1 MRPALFG
8 EVLSMI
14 FNATGRSQGRVL
26 PILVVL
32 ALGCPRPARSE
43 NAVRYK
49 FQSWQEDAGRIR
61 VDAHYAMIES
71 DLPEETKL
79 KLVGLVDAIA
89 GATPNGQPVQP
100 GESTV
105 PLTDLTDRRKA
116 WSLDVSRPFG
126 RIRAA
131 LTYAQSRESDY
142 VSKAWALNTVTDFN
156 QKNTTLL
163 IGFAQADDEVTARV
177 LGAARPKRSRDVVVG
192 ITQLLSPR
200 AMVTVNLT
208 RGDIDG
214 YQSDPYKVI
223 QKNTEVVPGFFL
235 PLTYAENRPDDRR
248 KWILF
253 ASANVAFPE
262 MDGALETSYRG
273 FHDDWGTGS
282 HTFAVEW
289 FQSLGRGVTVR
300 PFVRFYR
307 QSAADF
313 YRLSLD
319 GSSIVPGPS
328 AQGHAPYFSADY
340 RLSRMDTWTTGLKVV
355 WTFIPGALSVDAA
368 YERYSMKGRDGVT
381 SDSAYADADV
391 FTAGLQFTW

>member
-1 MRPALFG
+1 M
-8 EVLSMI
+8 
-14 FNATGRSQGRVL
+14 
-26 PILVVL
+26 LVML
-32 ALGCPRPARSE
+32 ALSCPRSGRSE
-43 NAVRYK
+43 NTVRYK

-71 DLPEETKL
+71 DLPEETKV

-105 PLTDLTDRRKA
+105 PLTQLTDRRKA

-126 RIRAA
+126 RIQPAV
-131 LTYAQSRESDY
+131 TYAQSRESDY
-142 VSKAWALNTVTDFN
+142 VSKAWALNTLTDFN

-163 IGFAQADDEVTARV
+163 IGFAQADDDVTARV
-177 LGAARPKRSRDVVVG
+177 LGTARTKKSKDIILG

-200 AMVTVNLT
+200 ATLTVNLT

-235 PLTYAENRPDDRR
+235 PLTYAENRPEDRR

-253 ASANVAFPE
+253 ASTNLAFPDFNGSIE
-262 MDGALETSYRG
+262 ASYRG
-273 FHDDWGTGS
+273 FHDSWGTDS
-282 HTFAVEW
+282 HTFSVEW
-289 FQSLGRGVTVR
+289 FQSMGRGVTLR
-300 PFVRFYR
+300 PIVRFYR

-340 RLSRMDTWTTGLKVV
+340 RLSKMDTWTAGLKAV
-355 WTFIPGALSVDAA
+355 WSVIPGTLMVDAA
-368 YERYSMKGRDGVT
+368 YERYSMEGRDGVT

-391 FTAGLQFTW
+391 FTAGLQFLW

>member
-1 MRPALFG
+1 MGFKSAVRFRGKILPVI
-8 EVLSMI
+8 VL
-14 FNATGRSQGRVL
+14 
-26 PILVVL
+26 L
-32 ALGCPRPARSE
+32 ALSCPRSARSE
-43 NAVRYK
+43 NSVRYK

-71 DLPEETKL
+71 DLPAETKL
-79 KLVGLVDAIA
+79 KLIGLVDAIA

-100 GESTV
+100 GDSTV

-126 RIRAA
+126 RIQTA

-142 VSKAWALNTVTDFN
+142 VSKAWALNTLTDFN

-163 IGFAQADDEVTARV
+163 IGFAQADDDVTAKV
-177 LGAARPKRSRDVVVG
+177 LGTARAKKSRDLVIGV
-192 ITQLLSPR
+192 TQLLSPR
-200 AMVTVNLT
+200 ASVTLNLT

-235 PLTYAENRPDDRR
+235 PLTYAENRPEDRR

-253 ASANVAFPE
+253 ASANLAFPAL
-262 MDGALETSYRG
+262 DGAMEASYRG
-273 FHDDWGTGS
+273 FHDDWGTDS
-282 HTFAVEW
+282 HTFTVEW

-300 PFVRFYR
+300 PLVRMYR

-340 RLSRMDTWTTGLKVV
+340 RLSKMDTWTAGLKAV
-355 WTFIPGALSVDAA
+355 WSVIPGTLTIDAA
-368 YERYSMKGRDGVT
+368 YERYTMKGRDGVT

-391 FTAGLQFTW
+391 FTTGLQFSW